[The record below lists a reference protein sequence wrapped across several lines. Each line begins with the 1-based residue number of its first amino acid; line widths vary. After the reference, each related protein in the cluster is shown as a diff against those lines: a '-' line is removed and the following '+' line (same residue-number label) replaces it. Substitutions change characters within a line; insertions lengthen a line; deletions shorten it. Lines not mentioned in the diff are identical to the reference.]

1 MCAYIYVCVYVCA
14 RVQLSLPHSN
24 LDQTRNFWVF
34 MPNQHP
40 VNMMPNITRTEM
52 SDVRLTASGKIKT
65 IRESTEKQRTF
76 LMSTRWYDFKQ
87 LPIH

>member
-1 MCAYIYVCVYVCA
+1 
-14 RVQLSLPHSN
+14 
-24 LDQTRNFWVF
+24 

-52 SDVRLTASGKIKT
+52 SDVQLTASGKIKT